1 MIAPSPPMLNGYK
14 TYLRP
19 LRFCRFSLLLFLYPY
34 KKAGNSSVIIR
45 RYPYEIR

>member
-19 LRFCRFSLLLFLYPY
+19 LHFCRFFLITFPLSLQKGREFLRDYP
-34 KKAGNSSVIIR
+34 SLSL
-45 RYPYEIR
+45 